1 MSDRNTCFKCNKK
14 INYIAAITDG
24 ELIENLKS
32 YKNEL
37 EVTKLQLETCNE
49 SERPKIQNRINTLKV
64 CCIETIELLEEIG
77 HYCKYARESI

>member
-37 EVTKLQLETCNE
+37 K
-49 SERPKIQNRINTLKV
+49 
-64 CCIETIELLEEIG
+64 
-77 HYCKYARESI
+77 